1 MLLNFYVATAA
12 QVVRVYREQGLN
24 IRSAQRR
31 ELLYFKIFLRVY
43 YQVLVYGLDYFAG
56 IFCHIKPSLGVTDK
70 FRICKLLELALVKK
84 SASFGVTSTGCSI
97 SPITAGASITASG
110 CSMPPGST
118 MSPGAPSIIRAQ
130 AKTRIKNKK
139 LTDSTS
145 LYPKYS
151 TIPACL
157 RHPHRGVMPAL
168 PKNVYCYHGVKGISH
183 RRAGFRE
190 NSRRRHILYRQD

>member
-1 MLLNFYVATAA
+1 MSAALSGADCCITKFFCGFIIKFLFTDFTSSPESSATYSP
-12 QVVRVYREQGLN
+12 VSGLRTN
-24 IRSAQRR
+24 S
-31 ELLYFKIFLRVY
+31 
-43 YQVLVYGLDYFAG
+43 VLASCL
-56 IFCHIKPSLGVTDK
+56 I
-70 FRICKLLELALVKK
+70 LALVKK
-84 SASFGVTSTGCSI
+84 SESFGVTSTGCSI

-168 PKNVYCYHGVKGISH
+168 PKNLYCYHDVKGISH
-183 RRAGFRE
+183 RRARFRE
-190 NSRRRHILYRQD
+190 NSRRRHVLCRQD